1 MPGQEKK
8 IKTINNYPLAFT
20 VFIFTA
26 LLTTFINRV
35 FSSNDDRSRDCLEQV
50 QYLRGEVASLRG
62 QIKEQSEREAET
74 QEELK
79 SYVRTLLLKDAQI
92 KELAKRAKE
101 LNLDA
106 IHDTVHEMA
115 KDEARHGA
123 AFNGLLNRYFK

>member
-1 MPGQEKK
+1 MPETNQEKK

-50 QYLRGEVASLRG
+50 EYLRARVDALEKRD
-62 QIKEQSEREAET
+62 AET

-92 KELAKRAKE
+92 KELAKMAKE
-101 LNLDA
+101 S
-106 IHDTVHEMA
+106 V
-115 KDEARHGA
+115 K
-123 AFNGLLNRYFK
+123 

>member
-50 QYLRGEVASLRG
+50 QYLRGEVANLRG

>member
-1 MPGQEKK
+1 MPDQEKK

-50 QYLRGEVASLRG
+50 EYLRARVDALE
-62 QIKEQSEREAET
+62 KREAET

-101 LNLDA
+101 
-106 IHDTVHEMA
+106 VA
-115 KDEARHGA
+115 K
-123 AFNGLLNRYFK
+123 

>member
-1 MPGQEKK
+1 MPDQEKK

-50 QYLRGEVASLRG
+50 EYLRARVDALEKRD
-62 QIKEQSEREAET
+62 AET

-101 LNLDA
+101 G
-106 IHDTVHEMA
+106 V
-115 KDEARHGA
+115 K
-123 AFNGLLNRYFK
+123 

>member
-1 MPGQEKK
+1 MPDQEKK

-50 QYLRGEVASLRG
+50 EYLRARVDALE
-62 QIKEQSEREAET
+62 KREAET

-101 LNLDA
+101 
-106 IHDTVHEMA
+106 VE
-115 KDEARHGA
+115 K
-123 AFNGLLNRYFK
+123 

>member
-1 MPGQEKK
+1 MPDWSGDVKRNQIYISRKMTGTNQEKK

-50 QYLRGEVASLRG
+50 QYLRGEVASLRK

-92 KELAKRAKE
+92 KEMAKRAKE
-101 LNLDA
+101 G
-106 IHDTVHEMA
+106 A
-115 KDEARHGA
+115 K
-123 AFNGLLNRYFK
+123 

>member
-1 MPGQEKK
+1 MPDQEKK

-92 KELAKRAKE
+92 KELSKRAKE
-101 LNLDA
+101 DY
-106 IHDTVHEMA
+106 
-115 KDEARHGA
+115 R
-123 AFNGLLNRYFK
+123 

>member
-1 MPGQEKK
+1 MPTTDEKK

-35 FSSNDDRSRDCLEQV
+35 FSSSDDRSEDLMEQV
-50 QYLRGEVASLRG
+50 VYLRQRVEAL
-62 QIKEQSEREAET
+62 EAREAET

-101 LNLDA
+101 A
-106 IHDTVHEMA
+106 E
-115 KDEARHGA
+115 
-123 AFNGLLNRYFK
+123 

>member
-1 MPGQEKK
+1 MPDQEKK

-50 QYLRGEVASLRG
+50 EYLRARVDALE
-62 QIKEQSEREAET
+62 KREAET

-101 LNLDA
+101 
-106 IHDTVHEMA
+106 VS
-115 KDEARHGA
+115 K
-123 AFNGLLNRYFK
+123 

>member
-1 MPGQEKK
+1 MPDQEKK

-50 QYLRGEVASLRG
+50 EYLRARVDALEKRD
-62 QIKEQSEREAET
+62 AET

-101 LNLDA
+101 
-106 IHDTVHEMA
+106 VA
-115 KDEARHGA
+115 K
-123 AFNGLLNRYFK
+123 

>member
-1 MPGQEKK
+1 MPDQDKK

-50 QYLRGEVASLRG
+50 EYLRARVDALEKRD
-62 QIKEQSEREAET
+62 AET

-101 LNLDA
+101 G
-106 IHDTVHEMA
+106 V
-115 KDEARHGA
+115 K
-123 AFNGLLNRYFK
+123 